1 MKFII
6 AALVIGAL
14 VGMLLLR
21 RRSAERL
28 AFEPLDVSARKRLS
42 IAEFYRAY
50 YAEAGLSE
58 ASIPDIRAVLDAV
71 AKASNL
77 AAGKLEPTDEL
88 GAIAA
93 ANGLSRAFLVAQLGN
108 LFPEAQAEMMRK
120 TAAGDLSKLHHLIVL
135 VVNARARAR
144 NRNR

>member
-1 MKFII
+1 MKYII

-28 AFEPLDVSARKRLS
+28 AFAPLDVAGRNNLT
-42 IAEFYRAY
+42 ADAFYRAY
-50 YAEAGLSE
+50 YAESGLRE
-58 ASIPDIRAVLDAV
+58 ASIADIRAVLDAV
-71 AKASNL
+71 SKASGL
-77 AAGKLEPTDEL
+77 PAGKLEPTDEL

-93 ANGLSRAFLVAQLGN
+93 ANGLSRAMLIAQLGT
-108 LFPEAQAEMMRK
+108 LFPDARAEMMQK
-120 TAAGDLSKLHHLIVL
+120 TAAGDFTKLHHAIVL

-144 NRNR
+144 NR

>member
-1 MKFII
+1 MKYLI

-21 RRSAERL
+21 HRSAERR
-28 AFEPLDVSARKRLS
+28 AFKPLDVSGRKRLS

-50 YAEAGLSE
+50 YAEAGLNE

-93 ANGLSRAFLVAQLGN
+93 ANGLSRAFLIAHLGEA
-108 LFPEAQAEMMRK
+108 FPEAQAEILRK
-120 TAAGDLSKLHHLIVL
+120 TAAGDFTKLHHAIAV
-135 VVNARARAR
+135 VVNARLQTR
-144 NRNR
+144 NR

>member
-1 MKFII
+1 MKYLI

-21 RRSAERL
+21 RRSAERR
-28 AFEPLDVSARKRLS
+28 AFQPLDVAGRKNLT
-42 IAEFYRAY
+42 ADAFYRAY
-50 YAEAGLSE
+50 YAEAGLKA
-58 ASIPDIRAVLDAV
+58 ASIADIRAVLDAV
-71 AKASNL
+71 SKASGL
-77 AAGKLEPTDEL
+77 PAGTLEPADEL

-93 ANGLSRAFLVAQLGN
+93 ANGLSRAFLIAQLGN

-144 NRNR
+144 NR

>member
-14 VGMLLLR
+14 VAMLLVR

-28 AFEPLDVSARKRLS
+28 AFQPLDVSGRRDLS
-42 IAEFYRAY
+42 AEAFYRAY
-50 YAEAGLSE
+50 YAEAGLPE

-71 AKASNL
+71 AKASGL
-77 AAGKLEPTDEL
+77 AAGRLEPSDEL

-93 ANGLSRAFLVAQLGN
+93 ANGLSRAFLIARLGDA
-108 LFPEAQAEMMRK
+108 FPEVKDEMLQK
-120 TAAGDLSKLHHLIVL
+120 TAAGNFTKLHHAIALL
-135 VVNARARAR
+135 VNARARAR
-144 NRNR
+144 QRA